1 MCWLRRGKM
10 SKHEWFIR
18 MIIFFMGIIVM
29 SLGIS
34 LIIEA
39 NLGVSAWDVLHI
51 GLYKTLGLTVGTWSQ
66 IVGIVVIAVS
76 YLMDKKILGVGT
88 VLNMVFVGWF
98 LDLFLYLLPTMK
110 MIIPQIMFLFL
121 GIIFMGM
128 GSGMYITSKL
138 GPGPRDGLMLVL
150 SDRFHWGIGKI
161 KTMMEMIALLIGWIL
176 GGPVFIGTVI
186 ASVMIGPVMQF
197 FIHLFNVRINKERE
211 KLV

>member
-1 MCWLRRGKM
+1 M

-150 SDRFHWGIGKI
+150 SERFHWGIGKI
-161 KTMMEMIALLIGWIL
+161 KTMMEMIALLIGWVL

-186 ASVMIGPVMQF
+186 ASVMIGPAMQF

>member
-1 MCWLRRGKM
+1 M

>member
-1 MCWLRRGKM
+1 M

-161 KTMMEMIALLIGWIL
+161 KTMMEMIALLIGWVL

-186 ASVMIGPVMQF
+186 ASVMIGPAMQF

>member
-1 MCWLRRGKM
+1 M

-76 YLMDKKILGVGT
+76 YLMDKKILGIGT

-110 MIIPQIMFLFL
+110 MIIPQITFLFL

-150 SDRFHWGIGKI
+150 SERFHWGIGKI
-161 KTMMEMIALLIGWIL
+161 KTMMEMIALLIGWVL